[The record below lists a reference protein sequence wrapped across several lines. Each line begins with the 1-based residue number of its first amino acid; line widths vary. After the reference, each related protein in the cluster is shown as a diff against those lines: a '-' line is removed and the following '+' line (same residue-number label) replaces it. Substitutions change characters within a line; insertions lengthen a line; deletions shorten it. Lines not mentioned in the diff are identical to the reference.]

1 MKRYVFEIHVK
12 AHPEMDGDFFK
23 VLLDCFLGILA
34 AFAVEVV
41 VAGVAEETEKFSLGE
56 SDPEHEA

>member
-1 MKRYVFEIHVK
+1 MKRFAFEIHVK
-12 AHPEMDGDFFK
+12 GTEDNLDFFK

-41 VAGVAEETEKFSLGE
+41 VAGVAEESEE
-56 SDPEHEA
+56 ENA